1 MTAHARNVAA
11 SWVLALTAPLA
22 ACGATP
28 PAPPAEP
35 PPAPALRPPPPEPE
49 LPGGGRTVLPEHRMV
64 GFSGAPGSA
73 ALGPLHG
80 DLDAAGQQIDRQA
93 QDYTQNKRP
102 LPVFELIATRAT
114 SSPGQDGQYRAR
126 SSDSTIDEHLAAA
139 RRYGAV
145 LLLGIQPG
153 RADFLDEVR
162 HYDRWL
168 AEPDVGLALDPEWAV
183 GPDET
188 PGDVF
193 GTTTGGELNAVAD
206 HVSAIA
212 REHSLPQKPLIYHQ
226 LSPSVVRDEQD
237 LAPHPELALVKSMDG
252 IGSPEL
258 KKQAWDK
265 LVTTKPPHV
274 ATGIKLFFQEDT
286 RSGPLMTPPEVLGL
300 QPAPDYVLYE

>member
-1 MTAHARNVAA
+1 MELLCRRVGVVDRGRL
-11 SWVLALTAPLA
+11 VLQDTLESVRAPTGRVILR
-22 ACGATP
+22 TP
-28 PAPPAEP
+28 
-35 PPAPALRPPPPEPE
+35 
-49 LPGGGRTVLPEHRMV
+49 
-64 GFSGAPGSA
+64 
-73 ALGPLHG
+73 
-80 DLDAAGQQIDRQA
+80 
-93 QDYTQNKRP
+93 
-102 LPVFELIATRAT
+102 
-114 SSPGQDGQYRAR
+114 
-126 SSDSTIDEHLAAA
+126 
-139 RRYGAV
+139 
-145 LLLGIQPG
+145 
-153 RADFLDEVR
+153 
-162 HYDRWL
+162 
-168 AEPDVGLALDPEWAV
+168 DPEWAV

-206 HVSAIA
+206 HVAAIA